1 MILDTN
7 ALSAFADADRDLL
20 KVLPSDRP
28 WALPVVV
35 IGEYRY
41 GLRGSTQRT
50 AREQWLNS
58 LLTTI
63 IVLPIVEST
72 TAHYAKV
79 RHELKTANRRRPPN
93 DSWIAALA
101 LDHKLPVLTRDSHF
115 DHVSGVIRKTW

>member
-41 GLRGSTQRT
+41 GLRGSIQRT
-50 AREQWLNS
+50 AREQWLDS
-58 LLTTI
+58 LITAVT
-63 IVLPIVEST
+63 VLPISEST
-72 TAHYAKV
+72 TTHYATV
-79 RHELKTANRRRPPN
+79 RHELKAANRRIPPN

-101 LDHKLPVLTRDSHF
+101 LEHQLPVLTRDSHF
-115 DHVSGVIRKTW
+115 DHVSGIVRKTW